1 MEADSLNL
9 IAILAKRRRLIYG
22 LTIAAVLIS
31 AFICLFVIK
40 PKYQASVTLLV
51 QPKRSDNYIRYEDV
65 ITTERLVST
74 YSQVIKSRRT
84 AGDVIKRLNL
94 DISET
99 DLLKKV
105 TAANLRDSLVTM
117 ISVADTDP
125 ERALKIAG
133 AFASSFVT
141 NLPDLMYIEN
151 VTVLDDAVLDNKGK
165 PVSPKVWFFVGV
177 SFFLGLTAG
186 TGAAALLEVLVKVV
200 DTEEI
205 AEEIG
210 RCPVLAWIP
219 KHNYTGWKPVLR
231 PDGTWLRREIPALDR
246 PDSHVAESFRIL
258 RTGLNQ
264 FIAVHGIKSL
274 LVTSPMPLEG
284 KTSVCANLAVSL
296 AQEGR
301 KILLMDCDLRR
312 PSVHQVFSVPGNAGV
327 SDLMTGV
334 SGSQVAGNLIT
345 TTEQDNLYIMPA
357 GPILGNPAELLAS
370 GLLKEILAAFRDF
383 FYLILIDS
391 PPVLPVTD
399 TQIISGL
406 CDAVLLVARAG
417 TTPRHALARTRIIL
431 DRAGAHVAGA
441 ALNAKVTR
449 EGYGYGYYR
458 S

>member
-1 MEADSLNL
+1 MEADSLDL
-9 IAILAKRRRLIYG
+9 MAILAKRRRLIYG
-22 LTIAAVLIS
+22 LTTAAVLIS
-31 AFICLFVIK
+31 GFICLFVVK

-51 QPKRSDNYIRYEDV
+51 QPKGAENYIRYEDV

-74 YSQVIKSRRT
+74 YSQVIRSRRT
-84 AGDVIKRLNL
+84 ARDVIKRLDL
-94 DISET
+94 DMSET
-99 DLLKKV
+99 DLLRKV

-125 ERALKIAG
+125 DRAVEIAD

-141 NLPDLMYIEN
+141 NLPDLMYVEN

-177 SFFLGLTAG
+177 SFLLGLTAG
-186 TGAAALLEVLVKVV
+186 TGTATLLEILVKVV

-205 AEEIG
+205 AEETC
-210 RCPVLAWIP
+210 RCSVLAWIP

-264 FIAVHGIKSL
+264 FVAAHGIKSL

-284 KTSVCANLAVSL
+284 KTSVSANLAVSM

-312 PSVHQVFSVPGNAGV
+312 PAIHQVFSVPGNAGV
-327 SDLMTGV
+327 SDLMAGV
-334 SGSQVAGNLIT
+334 PGNQVAGNLVT
-345 TTEQDNLYIMPA
+345 ATEQDNLFVMPA
-357 GPILGNPAELLAS
+357 GPIPGNPAELLAS
-370 GLLKEILAAFRDF
+370 GRLKDILETFKDM

-399 TQIISGL
+399 TQIICSL
-406 CDAVLLVARAG
+406 CDAVLFVARAG
-417 TTPRHALARTRIIL
+417 TTPRHALARTRTIL

-441 ALNAKVTR
+441 ALNAKLTGD
-449 EGYGYGYYR
+449 GYSYSYYR